1 MRISKYF
8 KFTIQGDN
16 LNPVEIANTVDLHC
30 EIYMKGEKTLIG
42 PVKKEIIQKT
52 NRWVYFANLDGK
64 KSTNY
69 FIKQHLEKL
78 VKRKTLLDNFIKD
91 YYSNIEIILYA
102 GNKTNITLSVQH
114 IKLLNELG
122 VNFSISFC

>member
-16 LNPVEIANTVDLHC
+16 LNPVEIANTVDLPC

>member
-16 LNPVEIANTVDLHC
+16 LNPVEIANTVDLPC

-114 IKLLNELG
+114 IKLL
-122 VNFSISFC
+122 I

>member
-16 LNPVEIANTVDLHC
+16 LNPVEIANTVDLPC

-91 YYSNIEIILYA
+91 YYSNIEIMLYA